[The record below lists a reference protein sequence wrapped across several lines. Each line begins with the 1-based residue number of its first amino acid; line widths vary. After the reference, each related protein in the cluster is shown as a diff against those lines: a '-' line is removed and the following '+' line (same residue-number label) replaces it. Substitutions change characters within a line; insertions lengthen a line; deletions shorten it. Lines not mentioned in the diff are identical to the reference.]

1 MVYIPTF
8 EDLKETGEWY
18 LIFSPATGPAYL
30 GHKGGQWAVQQIE
43 DGPDAAIVEISGAVA
58 EDMYDEALPYMQ
70 AIASGL
76 GELGEDIGEAI
87 GELGDVTLSVI
98 KGAGIALVDGMSDTY
113 GYVSRQVAPYR
124 VEAVAVVWSML
135 IYGLT
140 ISTIFNRI
148 RSA

>member
-1 MVYIPTF
+1 MVW
-8 EDLKETGEWY
+8 DLVKQEGKKS
-18 LIFSPATGPAYL
+18 LIITVAGPAYL
-30 GHKGGQWAVQQIE
+30 IYQGGKWGYQEIKEGAAEEIIE
-43 DGPDAAIVEISGAVA
+43 VSEEKAQELWEQAQPYLSEIS
-58 EDMYDEALPYMQ
+58 ET
-70 AIASGL
+70 
-76 GELGEDIGEAI
+76 I
-87 GELGDVTLSVI
+87 GELGDITLSVI